1 MATTA
6 HPPVGGPPPPQSVP
20 APPSGRVSRPMPLL
34 GGGAP
39 LIGHLAQFFRD
50 PVSVLKRGH
59 ASCGRLFALNFM
71 GRRLNVMLGPEHNR
85 FFFEETDKLLSIR
98 ESMPFFLKMFSPDF
112 YSFADMDEYLRQ
124 RAIIM
129 PRFKAASMKQYVPVM
144 VEESLALV
152 NRLGDEGTFDLIPTL
167 GPVVMDIAAHSF
179 MGREFHEKLGHEFF
193 ELFREFSGGM
203 EFVLPLWLP
212 TPRMIRSQR
221 AKKKLHA
228 ILQRWIDKRRAAPL
242 DPPDFFQTMIA
253 TTYPDG
259 RAVPDEIIRHL
270 ILLLVWAGHETTAG
284 QVSWALADLLGNPGY
299 LATIRAELA
308 RVLGGGDGRALGWE
322 QAVAMEKMD
331 LALRETERLHPVAF
345 MLSRKATADIER
357 DGYRIAKGE
366 FVLLAPS
373 VSHRIAE
380 TFRNPDTYDPER
392 FNPENPDAQ
401 IESNSLIGFGGGV
414 HRCAGVNFARMEMK
428 VLLAVLLQHYDMELV
443 DEVRPVAGASTYWPA
458 QPCRVRYRKRV
469 RDGST
474 GSDTTVDTAA
484 LARAAGCPAH
494 G

>member
-1 MATTA
+1 MAA
-6 HPPVGGPPPPQSVP
+6 Q
-20 APPSGRVSRPMPLL
+20 ALPLL

-39 LIGHLAQFFRD
+39 IIGHLAQFFRD
-50 PVSVLKRGH
+50 PVAVLK
-59 ASCGRLFALNFM
+59 CGYRAHGKLFSFSLM
-71 GRRLNVMLGPEHNR
+71 GRRMNVMLGPEHNR

-112 YSFADMDEYLRQ
+112 YSFAEMDEYLRQ

-129 PRFKAASMKQYVPVM
+129 PRFKAAAMKQYVGVM
-144 VEESLALV
+144 AEETLNLVE
-152 NRLGDEGTFDLIPTL
+152 RLGDTGEFDLIPTL

-212 TPRMIRSQR
+212 TPKMIRSQR

-228 ILQRWIDKRRAAPL
+228 ILQAWIVKRRAAPL
-242 DPPDFFQTMIA
+242 DPPDFFQGMID
-253 TTYPDG
+253 TQYPDG
-259 RAVPDEIIRHL
+259 RPVADETIRHL

-284 QVSWALADLLGNPGY
+284 QVSWALADLLQNPGY
-299 LATIRAELA
+299 LGVIRDELA
-308 RVLGGGDGRALGWE
+308 AVLGGSDARE
-322 QAVAMEKMD
+322 MRSDQAVAMTKMD

-345 MLSRKATADIER
+345 IISRKASIDIER
-357 DGYRIAKGE
+357 EGYTIRKGD

-373 VSHRIAE
+373 VSQRMTE
-380 TFRNPDTYDPER
+380 TFTDPDAYDPER

-401 IESNSLIGFGGGV
+401 ITSNSLIGFGGGM

-428 VLLAVLLQHYDMELV
+428 VVLAVLLQHYDMELL
-443 DEVRPVAGASTYWPA
+443 DEVKPIAGAGTYWPA
-458 QPCRVRYRKRV
+458 QPCRVRYTKRV
-469 RDGST
+469 QT
-474 GSDTTVDTAA
+474 AAEPADTAE
-484 LARAAGCPAH
+484 LARADANDPPKTCPVHA
-494 G
+494 

>member
-1 MATTA
+1 MA
-6 HPPVGGPPPPQSVP
+6 SVP
-20 APPSGRVSRPMPLL
+20 LSGRSGLPLVE
-34 GGGAP
+34 GGAP
-39 LIGHLAQFFRD
+39 MLGHLLQFFRD
-50 PVSVLKRGH
+50 PVSVLKRGYTTR
-59 ASCGRLFALNFM
+59 GRLFALNFM
-71 GRRLNVMLGPEHNR
+71 GQRMNVMLGPEHNR

-98 ESMPFFLKMFSPDF
+98 ESMPFFLKMFSPEF
-112 YSFADMDEYLRQ
+112 YSFAEMDEYLRQ

-129 PRFKAASMKQYVPVM
+129 PRFKAASMKQYVPIM
-144 VEESLALV
+144 VEESLKLV
-152 NRLGDEGTFDLIPTL
+152 NRLGDQGTFDLIPTL

-212 TPRMIRSQR
+212 TPKMVRSQR

-228 ILQRWIDKRRAAPL
+228 ILQTWIEKRRAAPL
-242 DPPDFFQTMIA
+242 DPPDFFQTMIE

-259 RAVPDEIIRHL
+259 RPVSDEIIRHL

-299 LATIRAELA
+299 RQVIRDEIATVI
-308 RVLGGGDGRALGWE
+308 GGDNGQALGWE

-331 LALRETERLHPVAF
+331 LALRETERLHPVAY
-345 MLSRKATADIER
+345 MLSRKATADIPR
-357 DGYRIAKGE
+357 DGYTIRKGD

-373 VSHRIAE
+373 ISHRMEE
-380 TFRNPDTYDPER
+380 TFRNPDAYDPER
-392 FNPENPDAQ
+392 FNPANPDAQ

-428 VLLAVLLQHYDMELV
+428 VLLAVLLQNFDMELI
-443 DEVRPVAGASTYWPA
+443 DEVRPIAGASTYWPA
-458 QPCRVRYRKRV
+458 QPCRVRYQRR
-469 RDGST
+469 RLDGAA
-474 GSDTTVDTAA
+474 GADIAA
-484 LARAAGCPAH
+484 LAKAAGCPAH